1 MLIYNQQKYEN
12 PFIFLGLTTFLI
24 VFVWIMLEGILVIS
38 GRIQNALIVAFIVII
53 IQQYGINKLQSSYVK
68 YKGLFNAYKE
78 MYCNRINKKV
88 IEGVD

>member
-1 MLIYNQQKYEN
+1 MNFK
-12 PFIFLGLTTFLI
+12 TFLI
-24 VFVWIMLEGILVIS
+24 VFAWIMLEGILVIS